1 MRKLFFLLLIFSGV
15 MTVSCS
21 RKKFSFSE
29 KPTQA
34 QEMIFQ
40 QAMKHRLGK
49 SEKNIGNLYYP
60 ERLDKF
66 FFLHTLENG
75 ESLYLIEKY
84 YPDCKGK
91 IDCYSF
97 NFPDFDTATWVDSLL
112 DSIEE
117 ERLAAELL
125 DLLEN
130 DMEVQ
135 SPVDEAV
142 LTAVTEEAQT
152 GDVQTEEAAGEKD
165 SLSGDAV
172 LAETDTEAAD
182 GNKAEVG
189 GDQGAS
195 SSSGEEQT
203 QKAETESPD
212 LPPVEVILT
221 DSLNRL
227 KSLEYGKE
235 IFVPQAAAGKS
246 VVIHSYGQKVVR
258 NLYDS
263 QFRLSKKETWT
274 IASIEDS
281 KIEIQEEFFYEGK
294 SDKAKQRIVKSS
306 EKELDILYDKNG
318 HAIQNKTYLIS
329 GGSGE
334 GNGSDESSGSNE
346 KKLLKSE
353 MKWTYDEDGNLV
365 KEQGTEYDYADGVL
379 INQRYKEQ
387 VFVHSKNAKKVKK
400 GDSSDKDEAEI
411 PPVYEYY
418 ENGKLKIR
426 TEHTAKN
433 DYTTKIYF
441 EDDYVVTTYYVN
453 NKKVK
458 DVYTVGGIVKRT
470 KTYE

>member
-1 MRKLFFLLLIFSGV
+1 MRKLFFLLLILLGV

-21 RKKFSFSE
+21 RKKLSFSE

-40 QAMKHRLGK
+40 LAMKHRLGK
-49 SEKNIGNLYYP
+49 PERNVGNMYYP
-60 ERLDKF
+60 ERLDRF

-97 NFPDFDTATWVDSLL
+97 NFPDFDSGSWVDSML

-117 ERLAAELL
+117 ERLASELL

-130 DMEVQ
+130 DMKVQ
-135 SPVDEAV
+135 SPIEEP
-142 LTAVTEEAQT
+142 AVTQEAQS
-152 GDVQTEEAAGEKD
+152 EENAP
-165 SLSGDAV
+165 SGDA
-172 LAETDTEAAD
+172 LSAETDTEASPDTGD
-182 GNKAEVG
+182 GTGAETD
-189 GDQGAS
+189 GDKTAS
-195 SSSGEEQT
+195 SSETEET
-203 QKAETESPD
+203 QNGETESPD
-212 LPPVEVILT
+212 VPPVEVILT

-235 IFVPQAAAGKS
+235 IFVPQSSAGQS
-246 VVIHSYGQKVVR
+246 VVIHSFGQKVVR
-258 NLYDS
+258 NLYDA
-263 QFRLSKKETWT
+263 QFRLAKKETWN
-274 IASIEDS
+274 IAGMEDS

-294 SDKAKQRIVKSS
+294 SEKVSRRLVKSA
-306 EKELDILYDKNG
+306 EKELDIRYDKNG
-318 HAIQNKTYLIS
+318 HAVQNKTYLIS
-329 GGSGE
+329 GE
-334 GNGSDESSGSNE
+334 N
-346 KKLLKSE
+346 KLLKSE

-365 KEQGTEYDYADGVL
+365 KEQGTEYEYADGVL
-379 INQRYKEQ
+379 VNQRYKEQ
-387 VFVHSKNAKKVKK
+387 VYVHTKNGKKVKK
-400 GDSSDKDEAEI
+400 GDSSDNDEDEI

-426 TEHTAKN
+426 TEHTSKN

-470 KTYE
+470 KTYD

>member
-1 MRKLFFLLLIFSGV
+1 MRKLFFLLLILLGV

-21 RKKFSFSE
+21 RKKLSFSE

-34 QEMIFQ
+34 QELIFQ
-40 QAMKHRLGK
+40 LAMKHRLGK
-49 SEKNIGNLYYP
+49 AEQNVANLFYP
-60 ERLDKF
+60 EKLDKF
-66 FFLHTLENG
+66 FFRHTLENG

-84 YPDCKGK
+84 YPACKGK

-97 NFPDFDTATWVDSLL
+97 NFPDFDSGSWVDSML

-117 ERLAAELL
+117 ERLASELL

-135 SPVDEAV
+135 SPIEEP
-142 LTAVTEEAQT
+142 AVTQEAQS
-152 GDVQTEEAAGEKD
+152 EETAP
-165 SLSGDAV
+165 SGDA
-172 LAETDTEAAD
+172 LAAETDTESGTENPEDTGNGTSAEAD
-182 GNKAEVG
+182 G
-189 GDQGAS
+189 DQTAS
-195 SSSGEEQT
+195 SSETEET
-203 QKAETESPD
+203 KDGETESPD
-212 LPPVEVILT
+212 VPPVEVILT

-235 IFVPQAAAGKS
+235 IFVPQSSSGQS
-246 VVIHSYGQKVVR
+246 VVIHSFGQKVVR

-263 QFRLSKKETWT
+263 QFRLTKKETWT
-274 IASIEDS
+274 IAGIEDS

-294 SDKAKQRIVKSS
+294 SEKADRRIVKSA
-306 EKELDILYDKNG
+306 EKELDIRYDKNG
-318 HAIQNKTYLIS
+318 HAVQNKTYLIS
-329 GGSGE
+329 GE
-334 GNGSDESSGSNE
+334 N
-346 KKLLKSE
+346 KLLKSE
-353 MKWTYDEDGNLV
+353 MKWTYDEDENLV
-365 KEQGTEYDYADGVL
+365 KEQGTEYEYADGVL

-387 VFVHSKNAKKVKK
+387 VYVHTKNAKKVKK
-400 GDSSDKDEAEI
+400 SDSSDNDEDEI

-426 TEHTAKN
+426 TEHTSKN

-470 KTYE
+470 KTYD

>member
-1 MRKLFFLLLIFSGV
+1 MRKLFFLLLILLGV

-21 RKKFSFSE
+21 RKKLSFSE

-40 QAMKHRLGK
+40 LAMKHRLGK
-49 SEKNIGNLYYP
+49 PERNVGNMYYP
-60 ERLDKF
+60 ERLDRF

-97 NFPDFDTATWVDSLL
+97 NFPDFDSGSWVDSML

-117 ERLAAELL
+117 ERLASELL

-135 SPVDEAV
+135 SPIEEP
-142 LTAVTEEAQT
+142 AVTQEAQS
-152 GDVQTEEAAGEKD
+152 EENAP
-165 SLSGDAV
+165 SGDT
-172 LAETDTEAAD
+172 LSAETDNESGTENPADTGNGTSAEAD
-182 GNKAEVG
+182 G
-189 GDQGAS
+189 DQTAS
-195 SSSGEEQT
+195 SSETEET
-203 QKAETESPD
+203 QDGETESPD
-212 LPPVEVILT
+212 VPPVEVILT

-235 IFVPQAAAGKS
+235 IFVPQSSSGQS
-246 VVIHSYGQKVVR
+246 VVIHSFGQKVVR

-263 QFRLSKKETWT
+263 QFRLTKKETWT
-274 IASIEDS
+274 IAGIEDS

-294 SDKAKQRIVKSS
+294 SEKADRRIVKSA
-306 EKELDILYDKNG
+306 EKELDIRYDKNG
-318 HAIQNKTYLIS
+318 HAVQNKTYLIS
-329 GGSGE
+329 GE
-334 GNGSDESSGSNE
+334 N
-346 KKLLKSE
+346 KLLKSE

-365 KEQGTEYDYADGVL
+365 KEQGTEYEYADGVL
-379 INQRYKEQ
+379 INPRYKEQ
-387 VFVHSKNAKKVKK
+387 VYVHTKNAKKVKK
-400 GDSSDKDEAEI
+400 SDSSNNDEDEI

-426 TEHTAKN
+426 TEHTSKN

-470 KTYE
+470 KTYD

>member
-1 MRKLFFLLLIFSGV
+1 MRKLFFLLLIISGV
-15 MTVSCS
+15 ITVSCS
-21 RKKFSFSE
+21 HKKLSFSE

-40 QAMKHRLGK
+40 LAMKHKLGK
-49 SEKNIGNLYYP
+49 SERNAGNMYYP

-97 NFPDFDTATWVDSLL
+97 NFPDFDSGSWVDSML

-135 SPVDEAV
+135 SPIEESV
-142 LTAVTEEAQT
+142 LTALTEEAQT
-152 GDVQTEEAAGEKD
+152 GEGQTGEAAGEKA

-172 LAETDTEAAD
+172 LAETDTEAVG
-182 GNKAEVG
+182 GNKAEAG
-189 GDQGAS
+189 GDQSAS

-203 QKAETESPD
+203 QKGEYESPD

-235 IFVPQAAAGKS
+235 VFVPQAAAGKS
-246 VVIHSYGQKVVR
+246 VVIHSFGQKVVR
-258 NLYDS
+258 NLYDA
-263 QFRLSKKETWT
+263 QFRLTKKETWS
-274 IASIEDS
+274 IASIENS

-294 SDKAKQRIVKSS
+294 SEKVSRRIVKSA
-306 EKELDILYDKNG
+306 EKELDILYDKKG
-318 HAIQNKTYLIS
+318 HAVQNKTYLIPAESSESSES
-329 GGSGE
+329 GGNVDNSG
-334 GNGSDESSGSNE
+334 

-387 VFVHSKNAKKVKK
+387 VYVHTKNAKKVKK
-400 GDSSDKDEAEI
+400 GDSSDNEDEEI

-426 TEHTAKN
+426 TEHTSKN

-441 EDDYVVTTYYVN
+441 EDDYVVTTYYEN

>member
-15 MTVSCS
+15 LTVSCS
-21 RKKFSFSE
+21 RKKLSFSE

-49 SEKNIGNLYYP
+49 AEQNVANLFYP
-60 ERLDKF
+60 EKLDKF
-66 FFLHTLENG
+66 FFLHSLENG

-130 DMEVQ
+130 DIEVQ
-135 SPVDEAV
+135 SPIEESV
-142 LTAVTEEAQT
+142 LTAVTEEIP
-152 GDVQTEEAAGEKD
+152 TEETKTEETQPEEAPVEKN
-165 SLSGDAV
+165 SLSGEAV

-189 GDQGAS
+189 GDQSAS
-195 SSSGEEQT
+195 SSSEKEET
-203 QKAETESPD
+203 QSSETQSPD

-263 QFRLSKKETWT
+263 QFRLIKKETWT

-318 HAIQNKTYLIS
+318 HAVQNKTYLIS
-329 GGSGE
+329 NGSGE
-334 GNGSDESSGSNE
+334 SNGNGE

-365 KEQGTEYDYADGVL
+365 KEQGTEYEYADGVL

-387 VFVHSKNAKKVKK
+387 VYVHTKNAKKVKK
-400 GDSSDKDEAEI
+400 SDSSDDDEGEI

-426 TEHTAKN
+426 TEHTSKN

>member
-1 MRKLFFLLLIFSGV
+1 MRKLFFLLLILLGV

-21 RKKFSFSE
+21 RKKLSFSE

-34 QEMIFQ
+34 QELIFQ
-40 QAMKHRLGK
+40 LAMKHRLGK
-49 SEKNIGNLYYP
+49 PERNVGNMYYP
-60 ERLDKF
+60 ERLDRF

-97 NFPDFDTATWVDSLL
+97 NFPDFDSGSWVDSML

-135 SPVDEAV
+135 SPIEESV

-152 GDVQTEEAAGEKD
+152 EEGQTGEAAGEKD
-165 SLSGDAV
+165 SLSGEAV

-182 GNKAEVG
+182 GNKAEDG
-189 GDQGAS
+189 GDQSALTS
-195 SSSGEEQT
+195 SEKEETQSSET
-203 QKAETESPD
+203 QSPD

-263 QFRLSKKETWT
+263 QFRLIKKETWT

-318 HAIQNKTYLIS
+318 HAVQNKTYLIS
-329 GGSGE
+329 NGSGE
-334 GNGSDESSGSNE
+334 SNGNGE

-365 KEQGTEYDYADGVL
+365 KEQGTEYEYADGVL
-379 INQRYKEQ
+379 VNQRYKEQ
-387 VFVHSKNAKKVKK
+387 VYVHTKNAKKVKK
-400 GDSSDKDEAEI
+400 GDSSDNDEAEI

>member
-1 MRKLFFLLLIFSGV
+1 MRKLFFLLLILLGV

-21 RKKFSFSE
+21 RKKLSFSE

-40 QAMKHRLGK
+40 LAMKHRLGK
-49 SEKNIGNLYYP
+49 PERNVGNMYYP
-60 ERLDKF
+60 ERLDRF

-97 NFPDFDTATWVDSLL
+97 NFPDFDSGSWVDSML

-117 ERLAAELL
+117 ERLASELL

-135 SPVDEAV
+135 SPIEEP
-142 LTAVTEEAQT
+142 AVTQEAQS
-152 GDVQTEEAAGEKD
+152 EETAPSD
-165 SLSGDAV
+165 NTLS
-172 LAETDTEAAD
+172 AETDTETSPD
-182 GNKAEVG
+182 TGNGTSAEAY
-189 GDQGAS
+189 GDQTAS
-195 SSSGEEQT
+195 SSETEKSQTGET
-203 QKAETESPD
+203 DSETDSESPD
-212 LPPVEVILT
+212 VPPVEVILT

-263 QFRLSKKETWT
+263 QFRLTKKETWT

-294 SDKAKQRIVKSS
+294 SEKVSRRLVKSA
-306 EKELDILYDKNG
+306 EKELDIRYDKNG

-329 GGSGE
+329 GGIGENGENSGNAE
-334 GNGSDESSGSNE
+334 NSSN
-346 KKLLKSE
+346 KLLKSE

-387 VFVHSKNAKKVKK
+387 VYVHTKNAKKVKK
-400 GDSSDKDEAEI
+400 GDSSDNDEAEI

-470 KTYE
+470 KTYD

>member
-1 MRKLFFLLLIFSGV
+1 MRKLFFLLLILLGV

-21 RKKFSFSE
+21 RKKLSFSE

-34 QEMIFQ
+34 QELIFQ
-40 QAMKHRLGK
+40 LAMKHRLGK
-49 SEKNIGNLYYP
+49 AEQNVANLFYP
-60 ERLDKF
+60 EKLDKF
-66 FFLHTLENG
+66 FFRHTLENG

-84 YPDCKGK
+84 YPLCKGK

-97 NFPDFDTATWVDSLL
+97 NFPDFDSGSWVDSML

-117 ERLAAELL
+117 ERLASELL

-135 SPVDEAV
+135 SPIEEP
-142 LTAVTEEAQT
+142 AVTQEAQS
-152 GDVQTEEAAGEKD
+152 EENAP
-165 SLSGDAV
+165 SGDT
-172 LAETDTEAAD
+172 LSAETDTESGTENPADTGNGTSAEAD
-182 GNKAEVG
+182 G
-189 GDQGAS
+189 DQTAS
-195 SSSGEEQT
+195 SSETEET
-203 QKAETESPD
+203 QNGETESPD
-212 LPPVEVILT
+212 VPPVEVILT

-235 IFVPQAAAGKS
+235 IFVPQSSSGQS
-246 VVIHSYGQKVVR
+246 VVIHSFGQKVVR

-263 QFRLSKKETWT
+263 QFRLTKKETWT
-274 IASIEDS
+274 IAGIEDS

-294 SDKAKQRIVKSS
+294 SEKADRRIVKSA
-306 EKELDILYDKNG
+306 EKELDIRYDKNG
-318 HAIQNKTYLIS
+318 HAVQNKTYLIS
-329 GGSGE
+329 GE
-334 GNGSDESSGSNE
+334 N
-346 KKLLKSE
+346 KLLKSE

-365 KEQGTEYDYADGVL
+365 KEQGTEYEYADGVL

-387 VFVHSKNAKKVKK
+387 VYVHTKNAKKVKK
-400 GDSSDKDEAEI
+400 SDSSNNDEDEI

-426 TEHTAKN
+426 TEHTSKN

-470 KTYE
+470 KTYD